1 MDRIAYFYKVKPN
14 KLDEYIKA
22 HKEIWPEQVE
32 LLKKSGVKKMVI
44 FNRGNDLFLYS
55 EIDDVKR
62 YHKIRRAS
70 EVDKRWSEYMDT
82 LLVKPFDSKE
92 PSAFAELKEIWKLEE
107 D

>member
-44 FNRGNDLFLYS
+44 FNRGNYLFLYS
-55 EIDDVKR
+55 EIDNIKK
-62 YHKIRRAS
+62 YHEIRSAS
-70 EVDKRWSEYMDT
+70 EVDKKWNKYMDT
-82 LLVKPFDSKE
+82 LLVKPFGPNES
-92 PSAFAELKEIWKLEE
+92 SAFAGLEE
-107 D
+107 VWRFGEE